1 MIIQGF
7 LQYAVCLENR
17 ALYLGASFVIT
28 SGVWHSVTGCHIGFK
43 FHAWMNSLSYQSILL
58 NLFPSNLC
66 EWYSYSYLWTSK
78 FQQKQLQTTQYFC
91 YAATFIPKGKFYG
104 FKSGAPSCTCNIS
117 KVLMGINASGIRN
130 MYSLETSYKG
140 VLSLKL
146 RTCLALALEPW
157 NFHRSI
163 YAKYSS
169 SQYFRASPRI
179 VF

>member
-1 MIIQGF
+1 MVNCSRNPVSKQKFTISEVPPIPSLRYCIYRTSMIIQCF

-17 ALYLGASFVIT
+17 ALHLGASFVIT
-28 SGVWHSVTGCHIGFK
+28 SDVWHSVTGCHIGFK

-91 YAATFIPKGKFYG
+91 YAATFIPKRKFYG

-130 MYSLETSYKG
+130 MCIL
-140 VLSLKL
+140 
-146 RTCLALALEPW
+146 
-157 NFHRSI
+157 
-163 YAKYSS
+163 
-169 SQYFRASPRI
+169 
-179 VF
+179 